1 MIGREEEAGEGPPG
15 VHKAKLGGWNV
26 FRLLRSTERVREKGG
41 GWRSC
46 LEPDRSLVLD
56 VCVTSPHLTLCPK
69 LGLSGAVS
77 APGAAPALAPA
88 CPLQNPEQRLGDI
101 GLNKG
106 NSSMG
111 LEHFRND
118 PILGHQL
125 LQELCEATRRVM
137 AL

>member
-1 MIGREEEAGEGPPG
+1 MGSTHTLSDEETEAQN
-15 VHKAKLGGWNV
+15 A
-26 FRLLRSTERVREKGG
+26 EKT
-41 GWRSC
+41 C
-46 LEPDRSLVLD
+46 PRSLVLD

-88 CPLQNPEQRLGDI
+88 CPLQNPEQRLGDV

-118 PILGHQL
+118 PILGRQL